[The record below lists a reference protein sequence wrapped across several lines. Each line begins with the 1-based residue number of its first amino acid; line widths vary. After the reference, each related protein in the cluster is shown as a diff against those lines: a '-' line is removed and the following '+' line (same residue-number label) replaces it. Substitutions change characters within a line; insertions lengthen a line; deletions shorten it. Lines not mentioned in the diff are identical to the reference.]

1 MEGLEVL
8 VATSTGLNIFILGSV
23 ILNSHRIGKLEGA
36 AKNGGFSTCPFYRGH
51 IDKEVKAWQ
60 HNGKNTK

>member
-8 VATSTGLNIFILGSV
+8 VSTSAGLNVLILGSV

-36 AKNGGFSTCPFYRGH
+36 AKNGGFSTCPFYRKH
-51 IDKEVKAWQ
+51 VNNEVQKS
-60 HNGKNTK
+60 GKK